1 MAKIYRSF
9 GTYDPNLVSVA
20 TGLRCTDESK
30 TVQSAKEECDINT
43 IVRRFGVTGTVPQG
57 VRTPAYGDF
66 EDIFDYQSAQNA
78 LLSAEQSFMAM
89 PAHVRARFENDPAQF
104 VDYCTAVD
112 SNGALRNLEEMR
124 KLGLAVPA
132 KPSDSASEA
141 SS

>member
-1 MAKIYRSF
+1 MITYRSF
-9 GTYDPNLVSVA
+9 GTYDAREESLR
-20 TGLRCTDESK
+20 TGLSCSDPSK
-30 TVQSAKEECDINT
+30 TVQSSKEECDINT

-66 EDIFDYQSAQNA
+66 EDVFDYQSAQNA
-78 LLSAEQSFMAM
+78 LLAAEQSFMAM

-112 SNGALRNLEEMR
+112 SDGALRNLEEMR

-132 KPSDSASEA
+132 PVPDTSAA